1 MFTSNWFSFIENVND
16 IADRGLS
23 PYQEEFTKCFQTVID
38 IMSFISLRMRKGNFN
53 SKEAHS
59 IMKKNN
65 SRLLE
70 MHDKLCEILVESK
83 EADIAKISSQQYSIS
98 IKQYVRDMNTIMDR
112 ILPNDVISPIE
123 SSKIRAEISAQCAE
137 ICQII
142 ESMCS
147 FHDCISAIKTQI
159 VDFNNTLSGIY
170 TLVGLPFSVTL
181 TVEERE
187 EEESAEPQNSP
198 EAQLENFYRDEF
210 HANNK

>member
-1 MFTSNWFSFIENVND
+1 
-16 IADRGLS
+16 
-23 PYQEEFTKCFQTVID
+23 
-38 IMSFISLRMRKGNFN
+38 MRKGNFN

-123 SSKIRAEISAQCAE
+123 SS
-137 ICQII
+137 
-142 ESMCS
+142 
-147 FHDCISAIKTQI
+147 
-159 VDFNNTLSGIY
+159 V
-170 TLVGLPFSVTL
+170 
-181 TVEERE
+181 
-187 EEESAEPQNSP
+187 
-198 EAQLENFYRDEF
+198 
-210 HANNK
+210 